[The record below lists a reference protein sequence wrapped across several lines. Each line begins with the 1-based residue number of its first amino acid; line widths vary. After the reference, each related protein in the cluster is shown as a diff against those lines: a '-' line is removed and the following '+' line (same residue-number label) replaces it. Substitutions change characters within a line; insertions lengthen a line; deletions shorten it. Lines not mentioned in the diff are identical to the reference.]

1 MPVMV
6 VPCTGWKETVS
17 DQDTPT
23 YGYAFQTFSH
33 QSLTSVPLRK
43 HRINLIANTVNKS
56 DAVFPIALQPVLGVG
71 DVDNL

>member
-1 MPVMV
+1 LDDGPVA
-6 VPCTGWKETVS
+6 
-17 DQDTPT
+17 Q
-23 YGYAFQTFSH
+23 AFQTFSH

-56 DAVFPIALQPVLGVG
+56 DAVFPIILQTILGDG